1 MKKIIAA
8 SMILFSSV
16 AFGESETVMKCQMNI
31 MRISGGKMI
40 GDPHQ
45 LAEAILTADARQFY
59 AVIGERIISSPILS
73 EQKVVWPHTKLAPL
87 TLCVKTPLVLF
98 TMTSDMCLMNVKRL
112 RNEQHR

>member
-31 MRISGGKMI
+31 MRISSGKMI

-45 LAEAILTADARQFY
+45 
-59 AVIGERIISSPILS
+59 
-73 EQKVVWPHTKLAPL
+73 LAPL

-98 TMTSDMCLMNVKRL
+98 MMTSDMCLMNVKRL

>member
-31 MRISGGKMI
+31 MRISSGKMI

-73 EQKVVWPHTKLAPL
+73 EQKGGLAAYQAGAAYFMRKD
-87 TLCVKTPLVLF
+87 TFGVIYDDFGYVFDECEKVA
-98 TMTSDMCLMNVKRL
+98 
-112 RNEQHR
+112 